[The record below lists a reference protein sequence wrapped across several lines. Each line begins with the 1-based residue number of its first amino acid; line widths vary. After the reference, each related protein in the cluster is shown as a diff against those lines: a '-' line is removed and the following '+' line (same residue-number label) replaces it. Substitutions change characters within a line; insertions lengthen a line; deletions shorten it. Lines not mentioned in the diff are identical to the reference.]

1 MGENNN
7 KRDRTRRS
15 FLSLFLN
22 GSNDSSSTNNGKP
35 EMVKMLTADGKLVEV
50 DKTVLEAASKKQKS
64 TNKEIFDWMDNPSK
78 DSSI

>member
-1 MGENNN
+1 MGEKNN